1 MYGDQEKSSLHVK
14 ASYASKYRKLKD
26 DNTANRK
33 QILEEIQN
41 AEKNHDFLQF
51 DKKLQE
57 GPERY
62 EVDQRRVDRKRE
74 RDMKVL
80 RMKN

>member
-14 ASYASKYRKLKD
+14 SSYASKYRKLKD